1 MADSTTRSVRRIVV
15 PACIS
20 KFSYNFS
27 GTEKFLTQVEI
38 LFCWASPGCRLPMHI
53 IGTSNVLGSGRVGIG
68 TQPLLASPR
77 LLQHHSGTVRRVCK
91 LQCRA
96 ASEARSQ
103 DGTLLPGPSHRVLA
117 SKKLGSL
124 YLTLLPGHLQYLP
137 AFLAPASV
145 LISLEGSVHGAE
157 WSRWLL
163 GLLPVPQVR

>member
-1 MADSTTRSVRRIVV
+1 M
-15 PACIS
+15 
-20 KFSYNFS
+20 
-27 GTEKFLTQVEI
+27 
-38 LFCWASPGCRLPMHI
+38 
-53 IGTSNVLGSGRVGIG
+53 
-68 TQPLLASPR
+68 
-77 LLQHHSGTVRRVCK
+77 
-91 LQCRA
+91 
-96 ASEARSQ
+96 
-103 DGTLLPGPSHRVLA
+103 LPGPSQRVLA

>member
-1 MADSTTRSVRRIVV
+1 MQITGITSKTLV
-15 PACIS
+15 PGRG
-20 KFSYNFS
+20 
-27 GTEKFLTQVEI
+27 GTETHP
-38 LFCWASPGCRLPMHI
+38 LF
-53 IGTSNVLGSGRVGIG
+53 
-68 TQPLLASPR
+68 ASPR
-77 LLQHHSGTVRRVCK
+77 LLQHHSGTVRRSCK
-91 LQCRA
+91 LACRA

-103 DGTLLPGPSHRVLA
+103 DGTLLPGPSQRVLA

>member
-1 MADSTTRSVRRIVV
+1 MSFIISEITKWKEKKKQRGCVELQLGFPAVRFVV
-15 PACIS
+15 HRRGVRA
-20 KFSYNFS
+20 
-27 GTEKFLTQVEI
+27 
-38 LFCWASPGCRLPMHI
+38 PMQI
-53 IGTSNVLGSGRVGIG
+53 IGTCNALGRGGIE
-68 TQPLLASPR
+68 THPLLASVR
-77 LLQHHSGTVRRVCK
+77 LLQHHRGTVRRSCK

-103 DGTLLPGPSHRVLA
+103 DGTMLPGPAQRVLA

>member
-1 MADSTTRSVRRIVV
+1 MAV
-15 PACIS
+15 AQ
-20 KFSYNFS
+20 
-27 GTEKFLTQVEI
+27 TQVEYW
-38 LFCWASPGCRLPMHI
+38 LLLCVHGVQAPPPMQI
-53 IGTSNVLGSGRVGIG
+53 IGTSNAGRGG
-68 TQPLLASPR
+68 TETHPLFASPR
-77 LLQHHSGTVRRVCK
+77 LLQHQNGTVRRSCK
-91 LQCRA
+91 LLCRA

-103 DGTLLPGPSHRVLA
+103 DGTMLPGPSQRVLA